1 MAHENIAKNREQ
13 FVKNLKQTASDRA
26 IPIDRLDS
34 RDIPDK
40 DGFEVIVE
48 SGGKKRIFTIGDFES
63 IKDREGEIELI
74 INQIGDNE

>member
-1 MAHENIAKNREQ
+1 
-13 FVKNLKQTASDRA
+13 
-26 IPIDRLDS
+26 
-34 RDIPDK
+34 
-40 DGFEVIVE
+40 VE